1 MIRWMLARMEKS
13 PSALFYE
20 KELAGRFPADFEWAK
35 KERMLRHVQ
44 TQVDGGSYS
53 FSQSRTLTVVSDDG
67 QIEAF
72 DDEDPEAEPVQL
84 SLADLAQWR
93 LDLEA
98 LARSFQEANGL
109 HGKPESLDD
118 RLFFLGEAER
128 NDYKAAYVLGLLH
141 EPRVAQALLAALP
154 GLLPTGYS
162 RTVVVCPSFEP
173 PPTHR
178 RQLKSLGVS
187 IVRLDA
193 QNLFALNETA
203 ALEQEATVG
212 ASADFHHSEDFRSV
226 SVAGR
231 GFALTPRQA
240 EVVQIL
246 YRAHRNRTPELGWPQ
261 ICAQLRTKIDSY
273 PERLTD
279 IFKRSAAWGKLIVP
293 GKTRG
298 SYRLNL

>member
-1 MIRWMLARMEKS
+1 VIRWILARMEKS
-13 PSALFYE
+13 PSAVFYE

-35 KERMLRHVQ
+35 RERLLCRAQ
-44 TQVDGGSYS
+44 AQVDGGSYS
-53 FSQSRTLTVVSDDG
+53 FGQARSLTVVSDEG

-84 SLADLAQWR
+84 TLADLVQWR

-98 LARSFQEANGL
+98 LALSFQEANGL

-128 NDYKAAYVLGLLH
+128 SDCKAAYVLGLLH

-154 GLLPTGYS
+154 ALLPRGYG

-173 PPTHR
+173 TPTHR
-178 RQLKSLGVS
+178 RQLQSLGVS
-187 IVRLDA
+187 IVPMDA
-193 QNLFALNETA
+193 ENPLALSERA
-203 ALEQEATVG
+203 ALEQEAMAG
-212 ASADFHHSEDFRSV
+212 ASPDFHHSEDFRSV
-226 SVAGR
+226 SVGDR
-231 GFALTPRQA
+231 EFALTPRQA
-240 EVVQIL
+240 EVIQIL
-246 YRAHRNRTPELGWPQ
+246 YRAHRNRTPELGWAQ
-261 ICAQLRTKIDSY
+261 IRAQLSTKIDSY

-279 IFKRSAAWGKLIVP
+279 IFKRSDAWKELIVS
-293 GKTRG
+293 GRTRG